1 MPTSSRSL
9 RRLASW
15 SAPVLAAAVV
25 GGVAFLPS
33 AASASAHPNLPAK
46 SAAQLLAAVQTADV
60 TALSGTIVET
70 ARLGLPSLPGQDSS
84 AALTWQTLVTGTHS
98 ARVWLDG
105 PDKQRLGLLGQL
117 AESDIVHNGND
128 LWTYASD
135 TQQVGHQVLPAEK
148 TAEKTT
154 GKPAEKADAKDLTT
168 YTPQGAAAQALK
180 AIDPSTRV
188 TVDRTAR
195 VAGQAAYTLVLTPR
209 DSRSTVRKV
218 ALAIDAAHNVPL
230 RVQVFGAGSAPAFET
245 AFSDISFKRP
255 AASVFAFTPPQGAKV
270 SSELLP
276 LMAGHTSKRT
286 QGTAPDKQGGAS
298 PIVVGTG
305 WTSVLVLP
313 AATDGSSPLAGLAGG
328 GRQDGTSSILRRLTS
343 TLPNGDKVLR
353 SALVNVLM
361 TKDGRVLVGA
371 VSTDVL
377 EQAAAGKTG

>member
-1 MPTSSRSL
+1 MTTSSRSL
-9 RRLASW
+9 RRIATW

-25 GGVAFLPS
+25 GGVALLPS
-33 AASASAHPNLPAK
+33 AASASAHPKLPTR

-117 AESDIVHNGND
+117 AESDVVHNGKD

-135 TQQVGHQVLPAEK
+135 TQQVGHQVLEAGSKDEPA
-148 TAEKTT
+148 A
-154 GKPAEKADAKDLTT
+154 KADPKDLTK
-168 YTPQGAAAQALK
+168 YTPQGAAAEALK
-180 AIDPSTRV
+180 AIDPSTSV

-218 ALAIDAAHNVPL
+218 TVAIDAAHNVPL
-230 RVQVFGAGSAPAFET
+230 RVQVFGAASAPAFET

-255 AASVFAFTPPQGAKV
+255 AASVFAFTPPKGAKV
-270 SSELLP
+270 SKDLLP
-276 LMAGHTSKRT
+276 LMT
-286 QGTAPDKQGGAS
+286 GTAGDRPKSAAPEKSSGS
-298 PIVVGTG
+298 PSVVGSG

-313 AATDGSSPLAGLAGG
+313 AATDGSSPLSGLTGG
-328 GRQDGTSSILRRLTS
+328 SGHDDTSSILQRLTS
-343 TLPNGDKVLR
+343 TLPSGDKVLR

-371 VSTDVL
+371 VGTDVL
-377 EQAAAGKTG
+377 EQAASGKTG